1 MNAMKNIKKPAYA
14 VELGQGIFAAG
25 PFNHLYEC
33 STCHYQTTA
42 ALGTPKCPMCN
53 RLMTRIS

>member
-14 VELGQGIFAAG
+14 VEMGQGSFAAG

-33 STCHYQTTA
+33 PKCHYQTTA
-42 ALGTPKCPMCN
+42 ALGVPRCPMCK
-53 RLMTRIS
+53 LCMVKIG